1 MVCVY
6 CGNKTAVINSRLQK
20 QINNV
25 WRRRQCTKCQAI
37 FSTLEHM
44 VYENT
49 LVVQDRL
56 SHIMPFQRE
65 VLFLSIY
72 DACKHRPK
80 AISDA
85 SALTDTVLSKLQ
97 EHNENNKGLLTRD
110 VISKTAADILK
121 TFDNTAYVHYFA
133 FHTPS

>member
-25 WRRRQCTKCQAI
+25 WRRRQCATCRAV
-37 FSTLEHM
+37 FSTLEHV

-49 LVVQDRL
+49 LAVQDSM

-65 VLFLSIY
+65 MLFLSIY
-72 DACKHRPK
+72 DSCKHRPN

-85 SALTDTVLSKLQ
+85 TALTDTVLSKLT
-97 EHNENNKGLLTRD
+97 EFKENHKGLLSRD
-110 VISKTAADILK
+110 KLVQTTSDILK
-121 TFDNTAYVHYFA
+121 QFDNAAYVHYAA
-133 FHTPS
+133 FHAS